1 MIRVAKT
8 AGFCFGV
15 NRAVETVYKLL
26 DEDKTVCT
34 LGPIIHNPQLVE
46 ELGRKGVRIIDAP
59 EDAKAGE
66 TVTIKKITGRDELRR
81 HLAELGFV
89 VDNDVTVVNEMAGN
103 LIVQVKGSRVAVNR
117 EMANC
122 ILFS

>member
-1 MIRVAKT
+1 MIPLT
-8 AGFCFGV
+8 AA
-15 NRAVETVYKLL
+15 R
-26 DEDKTVCT
+26 
-34 LGPIIHNPQLVE
+34 
-46 ELGRKGVRIIDAP
+46 
-59 EDAKAGE
+59 AGE
-66 TVTIKKITGRDELRR
+66 TVNIKKITGRDELRR

-117 EMANC
+117 EMANR

>member
-1 MIRVAKT
+1 MIPLT
-8 AGFCFGV
+8 A
-15 NRAVETVYKLL
+15 
-26 DEDKTVCT
+26 
-34 LGPIIHNPQLVE
+34 
-46 ELGRKGVRIIDAP
+46 
-59 EDAKAGE
+59 AKAGE